1 MSLLKP
7 LVIAGTFILTAG
19 LLGSALP
26 LSIAGSRQSAS
37 IQITQQPHA
46 AKAAETKPAE
56 VVPTIEQIL
65 DKYVQAIG
73 GKAAVQA
80 ATSRVVKGT
89 LAAPA
94 FGVKGTIEI
103 YAKAP
108 NKQLTEMAAPILGK
122 SRVGFNG
129 AIAWEEENGTV
140 KDLPIYA
147 KREADFYLPIKLRDL
162 YPKIEFKGKEK
173 IGKREV
179 FHLEAP
185 RGGNPKR
192 WYFDVESGLLLRT
205 EVRNAEGKLLNSE
218 DYEDYRA
225 VDGIQIPF
233 TIRQVTGDGTEI
245 VITLNSVTHNAP
257 IDEAKFDKPPAK
269 SAG

>member
-7 LVIAGTFILTAG
+7 FLVAGTFILTVG
-19 LLGSALP
+19 LLSPALSV
-26 LSIAGSRQSAS
+26 SIAASQSTS
-37 IQITQQPHA
+37 IQNTQQPPVA
-46 AKAAETKPAE
+46 KPAE
-56 VVPTIEQIL
+56 IKTTEAVPTVEQIL
-65 DKYVQAIG
+65 EKYVKAIG

-80 ATSRVVKGT
+80 QTSRVVKGT

-94 FGVKGTIEI
+94 FGVKGTVEI
-103 YAKAP
+103 YSKAP

-129 AIAWEEENGTV
+129 ATAWEEENGAV
-140 KDLPIYA
+140 KELPIFA

-162 YPKIEFKGKEK
+162 YPKIDFKGKEK
-173 IGKREV
+173 IGKREA

-192 WYFDVESGLLLRT
+192 WYFDVETGLLLRT
-205 EVRNAEGKLLNSE
+205 EVRNAEGKLVNSE

-233 TIRQVTGDGTEI
+233 TTRQVAEDGTEI
-245 VITLNSVTHNAP
+245 IITLNSVTHNAP
-257 IDEAKFDKPPAK
+257 IDEAKFEKPVPK